1 MTTNQD
7 EPMFPHT
14 NERHKYPSEQFMLL
28 FPPHTSKNLTPKSS
42 LYLFLIFII
51 WNSTTHAQESDSI
64 SVRAAS
70 NESIQVISDSLQL
83 RDKADKGLEKI
94 LDPKNTALSFEEM
107 GLIVDETQTKLGHD
121 FYEIFYANW
130 QPPEVS
136 VAYTI
141 VISEKPVPRSG
152 TQVSITIN
160 DVNVFD
166 NFLQPKYDAIEEV
179 ALYAVEYTGNYLSNF
194 EAIQQDLQ
202 GNDMVGSGIF

>member
-1 MTTNQD
+1 MIQ
-7 EPMFPHT
+7 
-14 NERHKYPSEQFMLL
+14 YPSEKFMLGI
-28 FPPHTSKNLTPKSS
+28 PSHTRKIITPKSS

-51 WNSTTHAQESDSI
+51 WNSTIHAQVKDSI
-64 SVRAAS
+64 SVSAVSDSA
-70 NESIQVISDSLQL
+70 IQAISDSLQEL
-83 RDKADKGLEKI
+83 DKAEKGLEKI
-94 LDPKNTALSFEEM
+94 LDPRNTALSFEEM